1 MNLSHK
7 KNREIMVFSISFLDV
22 IASALGAILI
32 LFIIQYNKTQTAR
45 TEAVVSEA
53 RHTQCTEALQE
64 FARQDTQLA
73 TTSYP
78 YDAVSEKPFDKTTM
92 YEHEK
97 YTDKPHPE
105 EPVMAPVAVAPVVPM
120 NVAPVPVN
128 VAMQQTPPQPDQPQ
142 MGPATADATGLTRP
156 DMTPDPV
163 EPVMTE
169 PSMIEPGM
177 AEPVM
182 VEVAT
187 RPDARK
193 VAAVDMRPE
202 LPTKV
207 QTPVNPPEPVKPEER
222 EKEKEKRIL
231 PELPAG
237 YQGKTLATCVTSRE
251 SVTVKF
257 FDYDQPDGDTIMV
270 SWNGRNMTRI
280 KLLEKPTSGYV
291 FTLARGRYNI
301 IVIKNISNGFYP
313 VNTANVSISG
323 CGQARWKIREVGD
336 SRVIYI
342 YRE

>member
-1 MNLSHK
+1 MKLQHK
-7 KNREIMVFSISFLDV
+7 HREIMVFSISFLDV

-64 FARQDTQLA
+64 FARSDTQLA
-73 TTSYP
+73 TTATP
-78 YDAVSEKPFDKTTM
+78 YDATSEKPFDRTTDH
-92 YEHEK
+92 EHEK
-97 YTDKPHPE
+97 QTEHPHPE
-105 EPVMAPVAVAPVVPM
+105 EPVMAPLAVAPVAPM
-120 NVAPVPVN
+120 NVAPVPRDT
-128 VAMQQTPPQPDQPQ
+128 AMRELPEQPQ
-142 MGPATADATGLTRP
+142 EPLMGPATADATGLTRP
-156 DMTPDPV
+156 DPAPDRNDPV
-163 EPVMTE
+163 MSEPTML
-169 PSMIEPGM
+169 EPGM

-182 VEVAT
+182 TEVPT
-187 RPDARK
+187 RPDPKKAAALK
-193 VAAVDMRPE
+193 VAPE

-207 QTPVNPPEPVKPEER
+207 ETPPAMAPEKPRPE
-222 EKEKEKRIL
+222 EKEKRIL

-237 YQGKTLATCVTSRE
+237 YEGKTLATCVTSRE

-280 KLLEKPTSGYV
+280 KLEEKPTAGYV
-291 FTLARGRYNI
+291 FTLAKGRYNI

-336 SRVIYI
+336 SRVIYV

>member
-1 MNLSHK
+1 MSLQRKH
-7 KNREIMVFSISFLDV
+7 REIMVFSISFLDV

-32 LFIIQYNKTQTAR
+32 LFIIQYNKTQSAR

-64 FARQDTQLA
+64 FARQDVNLA
-73 TTSYP
+73 TTAYP
-78 YDAVSEKPFDKTTM
+78 YDATSEKPFDKTTM

-97 YTDKPHPE
+97 FTDKPHPE
-105 EPVMAPVAVAPVVPM
+105 EPAMAPEAVVPVAPM

-128 VAMQQTPPQPDQPQ
+128 VARLQTPPQPDQPQ

-156 DMTPDPV
+156 DMTPDLV
-163 EPVMTE
+163 EPAMTE
-169 PSMIEPGM
+169 PTMLEPGM
-177 AEPVM
+177 TEPAM

-193 VAAVDMRPE
+193 VAALEVKPE

-207 QTPVNPPEPVKPEER
+207 QTPEQPKPPVKPEE
-222 EKEKEKRIL
+222 KEKRVL

-237 YQGKTLATCVTSRE
+237 YEGKTLATCVTARE

-280 KLLEKPTSGYV
+280 KLEEKPASGYV

-336 SRVIYI
+336 SRVIYV